1 MSELNIGGDAIR
13 VTPPTGEDCVRP
25 FVIEA
30 GNVRGRIARLNG
42 ALHKVLSRHDYPEP
56 VSRLLGQ
63 TLVLSVML
71 SSALKYDGKF
81 ILQTKS
87 DGPVSMIVADVTS
100 DGEIR
105 GYARYDEAALAE
117 VDADAA
123 EVAPVASLMGNG
135 YLAFSVDQGPQTELY
150 QGIVPLEGADLA
162 ACVLDYFSRSEQIE
176 TITEIS
182 VGRSPFGEWL
192 GCGMMLQR
200 LPDET
205 LPEGVTVEEAE
216 DDWRR
221 HKLLINSLTAD
232 EMLDLR
238 LNGIDLIWRLFN
250 EDEVRVAEE
259 RQIVARSECC
269 RDRLLSAMQ
278 SFAREE
284 IDDMMEEGRIEVT
297 CEFCRA
303 AFVFTA
309 ADFDQPGKPN

>member
-1 MSELNIGGDAIR
+1 MSELNAGDDAIR
-13 VTPPTGEDCVRP
+13 ITPPSGEDCVRP

-30 GNVRGRIARLNG
+30 GNVRGRIVRLNG
-42 ALHKVLSRHDYPEP
+42 ALHKVLARHDYPEP
-56 VSRLLGQ
+56 VSRLLGE

-71 SSALKYDGKF
+71 ASALKYDGKF

-100 DGEIR
+100 DGEVR
-105 GYARYDEAALAE
+105 GYARFDEAALAE
-117 VDADAA
+117 LDPDAMAL
-123 EVAPVASLMGNG
+123 APVPSLMGKG
-135 YLAFSVDQGPQTELY
+135 YLAFSVDQGPSSELY
-150 QGIVPLEGADLA
+150 QGIVPLEGANLSQ
-162 ACVLDYFSRSEQIE
+162 CVLDYFSRSEQIE

-182 VGRSPFGEWL
+182 VGRSPFGEWI

-205 LPEGVTVEEAE
+205 LPEGVTVEETE

-221 HKLLINSLTAD
+221 HKLLVESLKP
-232 EMLDLR
+232 EELLDLR

-250 EDEVRVAEE
+250 EDQVRVAEE

-269 RDRLLSAMQ
+269 RNRLLSAMQ

-303 AFVFTA
+303 EFIFTPT
-309 ADFDQPGKPN
+309 DFDQPGKPN